1 MSVSLDTQK
10 MPPVS
15 GMDWK
20 GLHPASLQ
28 QGRTL
33 PFDTLETD
41 SATPQSQG
49 QARKSTCTSQS
60 TTSMDPN
67 PYSVFYLF
75 HVMGSQKAEGF

>member
-10 MPPVS
+10 MSPVS
-15 GMDWK
+15 GIYWK

-49 QARKSTCTSQS
+49 QAR
-60 TTSMDPN
+60 
-67 PYSVFYLF
+67 
-75 HVMGSQKAEGF
+75 